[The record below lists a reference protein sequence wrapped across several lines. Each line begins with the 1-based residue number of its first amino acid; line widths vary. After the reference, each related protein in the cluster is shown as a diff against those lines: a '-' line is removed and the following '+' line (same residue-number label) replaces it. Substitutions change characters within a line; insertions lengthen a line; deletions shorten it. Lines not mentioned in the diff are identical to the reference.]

1 MREVGEATSLG
12 RSLYLGEGVTEAEQ
26 EGRHVTETVVIT
38 GASAGIG
45 RAAAELFGRRGA
57 NVVLIAR
64 GEDGLRAAA
73 EAVEKEGGSALA
85 VPADVSDFDAVER
98 AAAQAED
105 RFGPIDVWV
114 NVAFTSVFAPFWE
127 IKPDEFRRVT
137 EVSYLGFVHGTMAA
151 LARMRPRDH
160 GTIIQVG
167 SALGYR
173 AIPLQSAYC
182 GAKHAVNGFTES
194 VRCELL
200 HEGSKVQITIVQMP
214 AVNTPQFSW
223 VLSRLPR
230 RPQPVPPIYQP
241 EVAAQGVVFAADHPD
256 RKEHW
261 VGASTAGTIVV
272 QKFAAPLLDRYL
284 ARTGYDSQQ
293 TKEAA
298 DPGQPSNLWQ
308 PVDQPPGSDHGA
320 HGSFDDK
327 SHPRSAQLTVTERV
341 EQAGASVRN
350 ALGSLLGAARPR
362 PQQQP
367 WSAAT
372 SQQTGTDA
380 LPTSQPASAS
390 NEDDT
395 QPGHETAPQNHDAA
409 SADSSTPPLDLGAP
423 PVDHGANL
431 ADHDTSLADQD
442 TSLADPDTAVTD
454 HDTSVPD
461 IDASLPEANVGSGV
475 DEEAPSDNRHS
486 FLDDIETPLSDQD
499 GRSGGE
505 DVPGADVDLPWGDQ
519 GIVPPTQ
526 RDAPLTPGN
535 TSPARDDAS
544 PDQNGGPSAE
554 DAAPPSGDPVPF
566 DLEDLSKDQP

>member
-1 MREVGEATSLG
+1 
-12 RSLYLGEGVTEAEQ
+12 
-26 EGRHVTETVVIT
+26 VTETVVIT

-45 RAAAELFGRRGA
+45 RATAELFGRRGA

-73 EAVEKEGGSALA
+73 DAVEKAGGSALA

-127 IKPDEFRRVT
+127 IRPEEFRRVT

-160 GTIIQVG
+160 GTVIQVG

-261 VGASTAGTIVV
+261 VGASTAGTIVA

-293 TKEAA
+293 TKEPA

-341 EQAGASVRN
+341 EQAGASVRS

-362 PQQQP
+362 PQQQQP

-372 SQQTGTDA
+372 SQQTDTDA
-380 LPTSQPASAS
+380 LP
-390 NEDDT
+390 
-395 QPGHETAPQNHDAA
+395 
-409 SADSSTPPLDLGAP
+409 STPPLDVGPP
-423 PVDHGANL
+423 PVDHEAHL
-431 ADHDTSLADQD
+431 ADHDTSVSAQH

-454 HDTSVPD
+454 HDTSVPG
-461 IDASLPEANVGSGV
+461 IDASLPEESAGPGV

-499 GRSGGE
+499 GRSADE
-505 DVPGADVDLPWGDQ
+505 DVPRADLDLPWGDQ
-519 GIVPPTQ
+519 GVVPPTQ
-526 RDAPLTPGN
+526 RDAPLTAGTTPPSLDN
-535 TSPARDDAS
+535 AAPDQDDA
-544 PDQNGGPSAE
+544 PATQDT
-554 DAAPPSGDPVPF
+554 APPSGDPAPL
-566 DLEDLSKDQP
+566 DLEGLSKEQP